1 MVGPAAE
8 PATKPTVGPA
18 VGPAVAPAAAPAV
31 RPAVGPA
38 PGGSPRTRGV
48 RAHNPRAHSTRAH
61 RLTPLRLAVKRVL
74 DVVGASVGLLVL
86 SPVLLCVAM
95 TVRIRLGAPVLFTQ
109 RRTGRHGAAF
119 TMLKFRTMTDA
130 VGADGELLPDDRRL
144 TACGRFLRRT
154 SLDELPEL
162 LNVLRGDMSLVG
174 PRPLLESYT
183 EHFTEVEARRLLVR
197 PGITGLAQV
206 RGRNTVGWDD
216 RLAWDVEYVDGL
228 SVRRDLRLLV
238 ETVAAVL
245 RSDGV
250 VEDPSS
256 VMEDFDVERARRS

>member
-1 MVGPAAE
+1 MVGPAVE
-8 PATKPTVGPA
+8 PA
-18 VGPAVAPAAAPAV
+18 VGPATD
-31 RPAVGPA
+31 
-38 PGGSPRTRGV
+38 GSPRTRGV
-48 RAHNPRAHSTRAH
+48 RTRNPRAHSPHARNLHA
-61 RLTPLRLAVKRVL
+61 RRRTPLRLAVKRVL
-74 DVVGASVGLLVL
+74 DVVGASIGLLVL
-86 SPVLLCVAM
+86 SPLLLCVAI

-109 RRTGRHGAAF
+109 WRTGRHGAAF

-130 VGADGELLPDDRRL
+130 VGADGELLPDDQRL
-144 TACGRFLRRT
+144 TACGRLLRRT

-228 SVRRDLRLLV
+228 SVRRDLRLLL